1 MKEMNKQKNV
11 MINLNQ
17 AKDKSEVRIM
27 IDKFCLF
34 LTNKIR
40 QEIPEIDDER
50 AEIINY
56 GLQNIVGEIPKF
68 FILIGVAWILGVL
81 KETLITFFIIF
92 PYRIFSGG
100 FHLKTHIGCIITT
113 ILFYMLPAVLAKTIV
128 LVPII
133 KYLIVSI
140 VWIFGMIMIKLYA
153 PADTE
158 NVPILRKKE
167 RRQKQILSYIVFTI
181 GLIISVIIKN
191 NEISNIIIFGY
202 FIQTLTITRLAYII
216 TNNKYGYEVYNNT
229 SSQTV

>member
-40 QEIPEIDDER
+40 QEIPEIDDEK

-158 NVPILRKKE
+158 NVPILRKQE
-167 RRQKQILSYIVFTI
+167 RRQKQIFSYIILSVEF
-181 GLIISVIIKN
+181 IIALVINNSFITSVII
-191 NEISNIIIFGY
+191 FGDL
-202 FIQTLTITRLAYII
+202 IQTLTITRLAYNL
-216 TNNKYGYEVYNNT
+216 TNSKYGHEVYANI
-229 SSQTV
+229 